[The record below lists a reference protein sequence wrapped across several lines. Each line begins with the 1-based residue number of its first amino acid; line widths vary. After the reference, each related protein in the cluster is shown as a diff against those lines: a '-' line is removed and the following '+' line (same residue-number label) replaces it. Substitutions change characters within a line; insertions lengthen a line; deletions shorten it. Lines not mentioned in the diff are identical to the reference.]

1 MQWNA
6 NVADNDRSTTAGEG
20 MNSASGGAEIH
31 RVAEYPALPLGNEK
45 KTSVADFASM
55 LTSRERDSLG
65 EAARKKN
72 HHKFRVAVH
81 AVQATLAFKDATN
94 LLHAGRAEALILDAR
109 KRLASE
115 AGVKSAS
122 DRRVSFVRVARY
134 PFWPTSFQIS
144 NPTESV
150 TIWTSPSAKIP
161 SSRDS
166 NRSEDLIVLSR
177 L

>member
-1 MQWNA
+1 
-6 NVADNDRSTTAGEG
+6 

-31 RVAEYPALPLGNEK
+31 RVAEYPALPLGNEE

-72 HHKFRVAVH
+72 HHRFRVAVH
-81 AVQATLAFKDATN
+81 AVQATRAFKDATN
-94 LLHAGRAEALILDAR
+94 LLHAGRDAGALILDAR

-122 DRRVSFVRVARY
+122 DRRVSFVRVAR
-134 PFWPTSFQIS
+134 
-144 NPTESV
+144 
-150 TIWTSPSAKIP
+150 
-161 SSRDS
+161 
-166 NRSEDLIVLSR
+166 
-177 L
+177 

>member
-1 MQWNA
+1 
-6 NVADNDRSTTAGEG
+6 

-31 RVAEYPALPLGNEK
+31 RVAEYPALPLGNEE

-72 HHKFRVAVH
+72 HHRFRVAVH
-81 AVQATLAFKDATN
+81 AVQASLAFKDATN
-94 LLHAGRAEALILDAR
+94 LLHAGRDAEALILDAR

-134 PFWPTSFQIS
+134 PFWLTSFQIS

-166 NRSEDLIVLSR
+166 NRSEDLIMLSR